1 VALLR
6 QALAEVA
13 KGVRSVAE
21 ADFVNLIKRG
31 RLPMPLFNAGL
42 YGPDGALIAIPDA
55 WWPQAGVAAEVDSR
69 EWHLTPADWE
79 RTMRRHAQM
88 SKHGI
93 IVLHFTPREIRSEPA
108 SVLAAIAGAVKFGS
122 ARPPLPVAVRRASA

>member
-1 VALLR
+1 
-6 QALAEVA
+6 
-13 KGVRSVAE
+13 VRS
-21 ADFVNLIKRG
+21 
-31 RLPMPLFNAGL
+31 
-42 YGPDGALIAIPDA
+42 A
-55 WWPQAGVAAEVDSR
+55 WWPQPGVAAEVDSR

-93 IVLHFTPREIRSEPA
+93 IVLHFAPREIRSEPA
-108 SVLAAIAGAVKFGS
+108 SVVAAIAGAVKAGS